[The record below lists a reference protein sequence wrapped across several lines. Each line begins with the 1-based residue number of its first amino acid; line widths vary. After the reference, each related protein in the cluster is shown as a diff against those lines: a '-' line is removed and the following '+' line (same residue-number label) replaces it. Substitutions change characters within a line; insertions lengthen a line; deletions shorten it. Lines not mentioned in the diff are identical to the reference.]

1 MKRALKKLLIANRG
15 EIALRVIRSAR
26 LLGLKTVAVFSD
38 ADRASTHVA
47 EADEARLIGPAAPT
61 ESYLNID
68 AVMRAAIETGAD
80 AIHPGYGFLSERP
93 AFARAVEK
101 AGLIFVG
108 PTSSAMEAVGD
119 KVAAR
124 RLAMDAKVPV
134 VPGIET
140 ADPPSVRAFA
150 KKVGYPILVKAS
162 AGGGG
167 RGMRV
172 VEEAAALEAALES
185 AAREAQAAFGDG
197 RIFVEKYLAR
207 PRHIEVQ
214 ILGDSHGKI
223 VALGERECSIQRRH
237 QKLIEE
243 SPSVAVDEKLRGQ
256 ICDAAVRL
264 ASAVGY
270 QSAGTVEFLLQDG
283 EFYLLEVNARLQVE
297 HPVTEI
303 RFGCDL
309 VAEQLRIAAGE
320 RVSDPATPRGATIE
334 CRITAEDAEH
344 DFRPAIGRV
353 SYLHLPNAPGVRVDT
368 FLTQGIEISAN
379 YDSLLAKII
388 CYGANREEARRRMLL
403 ALDEVVI
410 VGLHHTTA
418 FLRDVIASE
427 QFERG
432 DLSTH
437 FVDDHFHQWRHDA
450 SAEKAALIAAALV
463 AAGAIGRGE
472 LAASSSVN
480 GKMERRGQSPWS
492 GLGGFQLWERR

>member
-1 MKRALKKLLIANRG
+1 MKRPLKKLLIANRG

-26 LLGLKTVAVFSD
+26 LLGLKTVAVFSE
-38 ADRASTHVA
+38 ADKASIHVA
-47 EADEARLIGPAAPT
+47 AADESRLIGPASPT

-68 AVMRAAIETGAD
+68 AVMRGAIETGAD

-108 PTSSAMEAVGD
+108 PPSSAMEAVGD

-124 RLAMDAKVPV
+124 RLATRVKVPI

-140 ADPPSVRAFA
+140 ADPSSVREFA
-150 KKVGYPILVKAS
+150 KKVGYPIVVKAA

-172 VEEAAALEAALES
+172 VQTEGALEAGVES

-197 RIFVEKYLAR
+197 RVFVEKYLAH

-243 SPSVAVDEKLRGQ
+243 SPSVAVDESLRARL
-256 ICDAAVRL
+256 CEAAVRL

-270 QSAGTVEFLLQDG
+270 QNAGTFEFLLEDG
-283 EFYLLEVNARLQVE
+283 EFYLLEANARLQVE

-320 RVSDPATPRGATIE
+320 HVSDPVAPRGATIE

-344 DFRPAIGRV
+344 DFRPAVGRV
-353 SYLHLPNAPGVRVDT
+353 SYLHLANAPGVRVDT
-368 FLTQGIEISAN
+368 FLTEGTEIGAD
-379 YDSLLAKII
+379 YDSLLAKVIS
-388 CYGANREEARRRMLL
+388 YGANREEARRRMIL
-403 ALDEVVI
+403 ALDDVTI
-410 VGLHHTTA
+410 AGLHHTTA
-418 FLRDVIASE
+418 FLREVIAGE
-427 QFERG
+427 QFAHGE
-432 DLSTH
+432 LSTH
-437 FVDDHFHQWRHDA
+437 FVDNHFGKWRPDPGD
-450 SAEKAALIAAALV
+450 EKAALIAAALV
-463 AAGAIGRGE
+463 AARLIGRGE
-472 LAASSSVN
+472 SAASSSVN
-480 GKMERRGQSPWS
+480 GKIERRDQSPWTT
-492 GLGGFQLWERR
+492 LGGFQLWDRH

>member
-1 MKRALKKLLIANRG
+1 MKRPLRKLLIANRG

-26 LLGLKTVAVFSD
+26 LLGLRTVAVFSE
-38 ADRASTHVA
+38 ADRHSTHVA
-47 EADEARLIGPAAPT
+47 AADEARLLGPASPA

-68 AVMRAAIETGAD
+68 AVLRAAIETGVD
-80 AIHPGYGFLSERP
+80 AIHPGYGFLSERA
-93 AFARAVEK
+93 AFARAVEES
-101 AGLIFVG
+101 GLVFVG
-108 PTSSAMEAVGD
+108 PSSSAMEAVGD

-140 ADPPSVRAFA
+140 ADEASVRAFA

-172 VEEAAALEAALES
+172 VEEPGALEAALES

-197 RIFVEKYLAR
+197 RIFIEKYLAR

-243 SPSVAVDEKLRGQ
+243 SPSVAVDEKLRAR
-256 ICDAAVRL
+256 ICEAAVRL
-264 ASAVGY
+264 ASAVRY

-309 VAEQLRIAAGE
+309 VAEQLRIAMGE
-320 RVSDPATPRGATIE
+320 RLSDPAPPRGATIE

-344 DFRPAIGRV
+344 DFRPATGRV
-353 SYLHLPNAPGVRVDT
+353 SYLHLPTAPGIRVDS
-368 FLTQGIEISAN
+368 FLTEGAEIGAD

-388 CYGANREEARRRMLL
+388 SYGANREEARRRMLM
-403 ALDEVVI
+403 ALDEVI
-410 VGLHHTTA
+410 IAGLHHTTA
-418 FLRDVIASE
+418 FLRDVIASAH
-427 QFERG
+427 FERG
-432 DLSTH
+432 DLSTR
-437 FVDDHFHQWRHDA
+437 FVDDHFKGWRHDVM
-450 SAEKAALIAAALV
+450 AEKAALLAAALV
-463 AAGAIGRGE
+463 ASRAIGKGE
-472 LAASSSVN
+472 SVMPAGTN
-480 GKMERRGQSPWS
+480 GKVEQRDQSPWTT
-492 GLGGFQLWERR
+492 LGGFQLWERR

>member
-26 LLGLKTVAVFSD
+26 LLGIKTVAVYSE
-38 ADRASTHVA
+38 ADKSSTHVGA
-47 EADEARLIGPAAPT
+47 ADEARLIGPAAPA

-68 AVMRAAIETGAD
+68 SVMRAVVETGAD

-93 AFARAVEK
+93 AFAREVEK

-108 PTSSAMEAVGD
+108 PSSAAMEAVGD

-124 RLAMDAKVPV
+124 HLATRVKVPI

-140 ADPPSVRAFA
+140 TDASSVREFA
-150 KKVGYPILVKAS
+150 KKVGYPIVVKAA

-172 VEEAAALEAALES
+172 IESDDALHDGVES
-185 AAREAQAAFGDG
+185 AAREALAAFGDG
-197 RIFVEKYLAR
+197 RVFVEKYLGR

-223 VALGERECSIQRRH
+223 VAFGERECSIQRRH

-243 SPSVAVDEKLRGQ
+243 SPSVAIDENLRGRL
-256 ICDAAVRL
+256 CDAAIRL
-264 ASAVGY
+264 ATAVGY
-270 QSAGTVEFLLQDG
+270 QNAGTFEFLLQDG
-283 EFYLLEVNARLQVE
+283 EFYLLEANARLQVE

-320 RVSDPATPRGATIE
+320 HLSDPIAPRGATIE

-344 DFRPAIGRV
+344 DFRPAVGPV
-353 SYLHLPNAPGVRVDT
+353 SYLHLPTAPSVRVDT
-368 FLTQGIEISAN
+368 FLTEGTEIGAS
-379 YDSLLAKII
+379 YDSLLAKVIS
-388 CYGANREEARRRMLL
+388 YGATREEARRRMLL

-410 VGLHHTTA
+410 VGIHHTAA

-427 QFERG
+427 RFTRG
-432 DLSTH
+432 ELSTH
-437 FVDDHFHQWRHDA
+437 FVDEHFNHWRHGTSD
-450 SAEKAALIAAALV
+450 EKAALLTAALI
-463 AAGAIGRGE
+463 ASRAFGTSESAGL
-472 LAASSSVN
+472 LATN
-480 GKMERRGQSPWS
+480 GKIERRDQSPWS
-492 GLGGFQLWERR
+492 TLGEFQLWERR

>member
-1 MKRALKKLLIANRG
+1 MARAFKKLLIANRG
-15 EIALRVIRSAR
+15 EIARRVIRSAR
-26 LLGLKTVAVFSD
+26 LLGLKTVAVFSE
-38 ADRASTHVA
+38 ADRKSPHVM
-47 EADEARLIGPAAPT
+47 EADEARLIGPPAPA

-68 AVMRAAIETGAD
+68 AILQAATETGAD

-93 AFARAVEK
+93 AFARAVER

-108 PTSSAMEAVGD
+108 PSAAAMEAIGD

-124 RLAMDAKVPV
+124 RLAAECQVAV

-140 ADPPSVRAFA
+140 GESSSVRTFA
-150 KKVGYPILVKAS
+150 KKVGYPILVKAA

-172 VEEAAALEAALES
+172 VDQADALEAALES
-185 AAREAQAAFGDG
+185 ASREAQAAFGDG

-214 ILGDSHGKI
+214 VLGDSHGKL

-243 SPSVAVDEKLRGQ
+243 SPSVAVDEKLRGRM
-256 ICDAAVRL
+256 CDAAIRL
-264 ASAVGY
+264 ARGCAY
-270 QSAGTVEFLLQDG
+270 QNAGTVEFLLQDD

-303 RFGCDL
+303 RFECDL
-309 VAEQLRIAAGE
+309 VAEQLKIAMGE
-320 RVSDPATPRGATIE
+320 RLGDFDAPRGAAIE

-344 DFRPAIGRV
+344 DFRPAVGLV

-368 FLTQGIEISAN
+368 FLREGIEIAAH
-379 YDSLLAKII
+379 YDSLLAKVI
-388 CYGANREEARRRMLL
+388 CYGASREEARRRTLL

-410 VGLHHTTA
+410 AGIHHTAA

-427 QFERG
+427 QFRRG
-432 DLSTH
+432 ELSTH
-437 FVDDHFHQWRHDA
+437 FVDDHFKKWHYSA
-450 SAEKAALIAAALV
+450 SNENAALIAAALIASRALGNNEV
-463 AAGAIGRGE
+463 TTAGT
-472 LAASSSVN
+472 N
-480 GKMERRGQSPWS
+480 GKVDRREDSPWTS
-492 GLGGFQLWERR
+492 LGGFELWQRR

>member
-1 MKRALKKLLIANRG
+1 
-15 EIALRVIRSAR
+15 
-26 LLGLKTVAVFSD
+26 
-38 ADRASTHVA
+38 
-47 EADEARLIGPAAPT
+47 
-61 ESYLNID
+61 
-68 AVMRAAIETGAD
+68 
-80 AIHPGYGFLSERP
+80 
-93 AFARAVEK
+93 
-101 AGLIFVG
+101 
-108 PTSSAMEAVGD
+108 
-119 KVAAR
+119 
-124 RLAMDAKVPV
+124 
-134 VPGIET
+134 
-140 ADPPSVRAFA
+140 VRAFA
-150 KKVGYPILVKAS
+150 KKVGYPILVKAA

-172 VEEAAALEAALES
+172 VDDAGALDAALES

-214 ILGDSHGKI
+214 ILGDSHGKV

-243 SPSVAVDEKLRGQ
+243 SPSVAVDDKIRAR

-309 VAEQLRIAAGE
+309 VAEQLRIAMGE
-320 RVSDPATPRGATIE
+320 RVADPVAPRGATIE

-344 DFRPAIGRV
+344 DFRPAVGRV
-353 SYLHLPNAPGVRVDT
+353 SYLHLPNAPGIRVDT
-368 FLTQGIEISAN
+368 FLADGIEVSAN
-379 YDSLLAKII
+379 YDSLLAKVIS
-388 CYGANREEARRRMLL
+388 YGGTREEARRRMLL
-403 ALDEVVI
+403 ALDEVTI

-427 QFERG
+427 HFGRG
-432 DLSTH
+432 ELSTH
-437 FVDDHFHQWRHDA
+437 FIDDHYKGWRYAAAD
-450 SAEKAALIAAALV
+450 ENAALLAAALTV
-463 AAGAIGRGE
+463 SRALGKGESAAI
-472 LAASSSVN
+472 SSLN
-480 GKMERRGQSPWS
+480 GKIERRDHSPWS
-492 GLGGFQLWERR
+492 TLGGFQLWDRR

>member
-1 MKRALKKLLIANRG
+1 
-15 EIALRVIRSAR
+15 
-26 LLGLKTVAVFSD
+26 
-38 ADRASTHVA
+38 
-47 EADEARLIGPAAPT
+47 
-61 ESYLNID
+61 
-68 AVMRAAIETGAD
+68 
-80 AIHPGYGFLSERP
+80 
-93 AFARAVEK
+93 
-101 AGLIFVG
+101 
-108 PTSSAMEAVGD
+108 MEAVGD

-124 RLAMDAKVPV
+124 RLATEAKVPV

-140 ADPPSVRAFA
+140 AEPASVRAFA
-150 KKVGYPILVKAS
+150 KKVGYPILVKAA

-167 RGMRV
+167 RGMRIV
-172 VEEAAALEAALES
+172 AEAGALEAALES

-214 ILGDSHGKI
+214 ILGDSYGKI

-243 SPSVAVDEKLRGQ
+243 SPSVAVDENLRAR

-270 QSAGTVEFLLQDG
+270 QSAGTFEFLLQDG

-320 RVSDPATPRGATIE
+320 RVSDPAVPRGATIE
-334 CRITAEDAEH
+334 CRITAEDVEH

-353 SYLHLPNAPGVRVDT
+353 SYLHLPIAPGVRVDT
-368 FLTQGIEISAN
+368 FLTDGAEIGAN
-379 YDSLLAKII
+379 YDSLLAKVI

-410 VGLHHTTA
+410 VGLHHSTA
-418 FLRDVIASE
+418 FLRDVIASG

-432 DLSTH
+432 ELSTH
-437 FVDDHFHQWRHDA
+437 FVDDHFNGWRYDTA
-450 SAEKAALIAAALV
+450 AEKAALIAAALV
-463 AAGAIGRGE
+463 ASRAIGKGQST
-472 LAASSSVN
+472 AAPSMN
-480 GKMERRGQSPWS
+480 GKIERRDQSPWS
-492 GLGGFQLWERR
+492 TLGGFQLWERR

>member
-26 LLGLKTVAVFSD
+26 LLGLRTVAVFSE
-38 ADRASTHVA
+38 ADRTAPHVT
-47 EADEARLIGPAAPT
+47 EADEARLIGPASPA
-61 ESYLNID
+61 ESYLNIE
-68 AVMRAAIETGAD
+68 AILRAAAETGAD

-101 AGLIFVG
+101 AGLIFIG
-108 PTSSAMEAVGD
+108 PSAAAMEAIGD

-124 RLAMDAKVPV
+124 RLALEADVPV

-140 ADPPSVRAFA
+140 ADATSVRAFA
-150 KKVGYPILVKAS
+150 KKVGYPILVKAA

-172 VEEAAALEAALES
+172 VDKADALEGALES
-185 AAREAQAAFGDG
+185 ASREAQAAFGDG

-214 ILGDSHGKI
+214 ILGDSYGKI

-243 SPSVAVDEKLRGQ
+243 SPSVAVDEKLRARM
-256 ICDAAVRL
+256 CEAAIRL
-264 ASAVGY
+264 AGAVGY
-270 QSAGTVEFLLQDG
+270 QSAGTAEFLLQDG

-320 RVSDPATPRGATIE
+320 RVGDFGAPRGATIE

-368 FLTQGIEISAN
+368 FLTDGVEVSAD

-388 CYGANREEARRRMLL
+388 CHGANREEARRRMLL
-403 ALDEVVI
+403 ALDDVVI
-410 VGLHHTTA
+410 AGLHHTTA

-427 QFERG
+427 QFARG
-432 DLSTH
+432 ELSTH
-437 FVDDHFHQWRHDA
+437 FVDDHFSKWRYDDA
-450 SAEKAALIAAALV
+450 NEKAALIAAALV
-463 AAGAIGRGE
+463 ASRALGKGE
-472 LAASSSVN
+472 ATPASAN
-480 GKMERRGQSPWS
+480 GKIERCDQSPWS
-492 GLGGFQLWERR
+492 ALGGFELWHRR

>member
-1 MKRALKKLLIANRG
+1 MKRPLKKLLIANRG

-47 EADEARLIGPAAPT
+47 AADEARLIGPAPPA

-68 AVMRAAIETGAD
+68 AILRAAVETGAD

-108 PTSSAMEAVGD
+108 PSSSAMEAVGD

-140 ADPPSVRAFA
+140 AEPASVRAFA
-150 KKVGYPILVKAS
+150 KTVGYPILVKAS

-167 RGMRV
+167 RGMRIV
-172 VEEAAALEAALES
+172 AEAGALEAALES

-197 RIFVEKYLAR
+197 RIFVEQYLAR

-243 SPSVAVDEKLRGQ
+243 SPSVAVDENLRAR

-264 ASAVGY
+264 VSAAGY
-270 QSAGTVEFLLQDG
+270 QSAGTVEFLLQDDG
-283 EFYLLEVNARLQVE
+283 FYLLEVNARLQVE

-320 RVSDPATPRGATIE
+320 RVSDPAAPRGATIE

-368 FLTQGIEISAN
+368 FLTEGTEISAN

-410 VGLHHTTA
+410 VGLHHSTA
-418 FLRDVIASE
+418 FLRDVIASG

-432 DLSTH
+432 ELSTH
-437 FVDDHFHQWRHDA
+437 FVDDHFKGWRYDA

-463 AAGAIGRGE
+463 ASRAIGRGQST
-472 LAASSSVN
+472 ASSSIN
-480 GKMERRGQSPWS
+480 GKLERRDQSPWS
-492 GLGGFQLWERR
+492 TLGGFQLWERR

>member
-26 LLGLKTVAVFSD
+26 LLGIKTVAVYSE
-38 ADRASTHVA
+38 ADKSSTHVA
-47 EADEARLIGPAAPT
+47 AADEARLIGPAPPAG
-61 ESYLNID
+61 SYLNIE
-68 AVMRAAIETGAD
+68 AVMRAAIESGAD

-93 AFARAVEK
+93 AFAREVEK

-108 PTSSAMEAVGD
+108 PSSAAMEAVGD

-124 RLAMDAKVPV
+124 HLATRVKVPI

-140 ADPPSVRAFA
+140 TDASSVREFA
-150 KKVGYPILVKAS
+150 KKVGYPIVVKAA

-172 VEEAAALEAALES
+172 IESDDALHDGVES
-185 AAREAQAAFGDG
+185 AAREALAAFGDG
-197 RIFVEKYLAR
+197 RVFVEKYLGR

-243 SPSVAVDEKLRGQ
+243 SPSVAVDENLRGRL
-256 ICDAAVRL
+256 CDAAVRL
-264 ASAVGY
+264 AGAVGY

-309 VAEQLRIAAGE
+309 VAEQLRITAGE
-320 RVSDPATPRGATIE
+320 HVSEPIAPRGATIE

-353 SYLHLPNAPGVRVDT
+353 SYLHLPTAPGVRVDT
-368 FLTQGIEISAN
+368 FLTEGTEIGPN
-379 YDSLLAKII
+379 YDSLLAKVI

-427 QFERG
+427 HFARG

-437 FVDDHFHQWRHDA
+437 FVDEHFNHWRYNVSD
-450 SAEKAALIAAALV
+450 EKAALLTAALI
-463 AAGAIGRGE
+463 ASRAFGKSEAM
-472 LAASSSVN
+472 ASSSAN
-480 GKMERRGQSPWS
+480 GKIERRGQSPWS
-492 GLGGFQLWERR
+492 TLGGFQLWERR